1 LCDGNVSAI
10 GISNGSTGTNNQFV
24 RCKSYP
30 NQATGIATI
39 ANGTT
44 SVVVSHGL
52 AVTPVAQDFTLMA
65 AGTLSG
71 AVNFWVDTITSTQF
85 TIHAVTAPG
94 ADIAVAWRV
103 DSTYH

>member
-1 LCDGNVSAI
+1 
-10 GISNGSTGTNNQFV
+10 
-24 RCKSYP
+24 
-30 NQATGIATI
+30 
-39 ANGTT
+39 
-44 SVVVSHGL
+44 
-52 AVTPVAQDFTLMA
+52 VAQDFTLMA